1 MKIYTRTGDAGET
14 GLFGGG
20 RVSKDSVRVE
30 AYGAVDELNA
40 YLGLVL
46 TMELAGHTADRLTT
60 VQGDLMS
67 LGAHLAT
74 PQPQPPGQRPVL
86 APQPE
91 PPGQRPVLAPQPE
104 PPRQRPV
111 LPPLPMGRIS
121 EMEEWIDEMWEKL
134 PPLRNFVLPGGVAGA
149 ATLHVARVV
158 CRRAERSV
166 VRLSGE
172 EGVEEGIIQYLNR
185 LSDLLFAMARME
197 NEEVGKGDVLWSPAQ
212 TSEEGDSGDCDSEEG
227 DE

>member
-40 YLGLVL
+40 CLGLAL
-46 TMELAGHTADRLTT
+46 TMGLVEATWERLTT

-74 PQPQPPGQRPVL
+74 PQP
-86 APQPE
+86 
-91 PPGQRPVLAPQPE
+91 E
-104 PPRQRPV
+104 PPRRRPI
-111 LPPLPMGRIS
+111 LPPLPLGRIS
-121 EMEEWIDEMWEKL
+121 QMEEWIDGMWEKL
-134 PPLRNFVLPGGVAGA
+134 PPLQNFVLPGGVPGA
-149 ATLHVARVV
+149 ATLHLARVV

-166 VRLSGE
+166 VRLGAE
-172 EGVEEGIIQYLNR
+172 EGVEEGLVQYLNR

-197 NEEVGKGDVLWSPAQ
+197 NDEAGKGDVLWSPAQ
-212 TSEEGDSGDCDSEEG
+212 MGEESHPEEGSA
-227 DE
+227 

>member
-74 PQPQPPGQRPVL
+74 Q
-86 APQPE
+86 QPE
-91 PPGQRPVLAPQPE
+91 PPLERPVLPPQPE
-104 PPRQRPV
+104 PPRKRPV

-172 EGVEEGIIQYLNR
+172 EGVEEGIIQEIGSGRPPMPSPNWATR
-185 LSDLLFAMARME
+185 FSPVTLS
-197 NEEVGKGDVLWSPAQ
+197 VPV
-212 TSEEGDSGDCDSEEG
+212 T
-227 DE
+227 